1 MFPASKIDR
10 YYYICVKEN
19 NTEMPWIHQG
29 TDPWLI
35 VQANEKLLSF
45 WIQLVLITV
54 LLLLSGLFAGLTLG
68 LLSLDRTDLKI
79 LANTG
84 TETERKYAHKILP
97 LRCKGNYLLCSLVL
111 GNVLVNSTLTIV
123 IDDMASA
130 GIFAVM
136 MSTIGI
142 TVIGNAMPIVPSLLS
157 PVIVI
162 VLIFPKLCFFLLL
175 R

>member
-1 MFPASKIDR
+1 
-10 YYYICVKEN
+10 
-19 NTEMPWIHQG
+19 
-29 TDPWLI
+29 
-35 VQANEKLLSF
+35 
-45 WIQLVLITV
+45 VLITV